1 MSSSNITNNEAI
13 DTACNSF
20 HKSVSKLISKIH
32 KSKHTK
38 GTFHTETDIE
48 LQQQATQ
55 LVNHANHVLTTLVGK
70 RQSLEFGIVAFKE
83 LSELYVKEFK
93 TTLNSNNCSSSSSN
107 DQQQKRQ
114 RDILTNWF
122 ATFIRLR
129 DGFVLLESGEC
140 RHTHDID
147 DSKYP
152 SQLSGALRSD
162 GQTRKFKSINGYTG
176 YGWDEVNDED
186 VGIKSRLLDTFYE
199 IDGTKG
205 RGFMK
210 KQFDKDGSG
219 AQLYEQQLDI
229 VNDTSGI
236 RDEFMTIAE
245 HFVSKLNVH
254 LSSVKSTTSGGGGKK
269 DVLKLVTDD
278 KSERMTWGSLD
289 IARQGNA
296 FTLSDKGGSLP
307 IGMTVDKWR
316 DKFGLSSA
324 AAVVEKKPA
333 DKKKVEKKK
342 RKVILED
349 SSEEEWEEDEKAEA
363 DPKVKVIKEV
373 VPTTTQSSQSS
384 TNGLAVR
391 VRQATDVSKRK
402 GVTTTSVEEMKRQ
415 LGVNTAE
422 LESGHD
428 QLEEEQLKSKMA
440 ADDEDIQEGLLG
452 DNQSVVSTYDPLL
465 KACFSS
471 RKELRKNE
479 LYTTDIE
486 LLREGQEYWADFD
499 SSAAHWKEQFQALR
513 VVRKDIGS
521 GELNDSSD
529 HVSLIG
535 LCILYGCISTLTTR
549 LDIYKH
555 HRYTI

>member
-1 MSSSNITNNEAI
+1 LQYQHNIMSSNKAI
-13 DTACNSF
+13 NTACNEF
-20 HKSVSKLISKIH
+20 HKSVSKLILKIH
-32 KSKHTK
+32 KSKHTR
-38 GTFHTETDIE
+38 GTFNSETDIE

-55 LVNHANHVLTTLVGK
+55 LVEHANHVLVTLVGK
-70 RQSLEFGIVAFKE
+70 RNSLEFGIVAFKE
-83 LSELYVKEFK
+83 LSDLYVQQFK
-93 TTLNSNNCSSSSSN
+93 TTLNNNNSISSN
-107 DQQQKRQ
+107 ANDIQKRQ
-114 RDILTNWF
+114 REILTNWF

-162 GQTRKFKSINGYTG
+162 GQTRKFKSIFGYTG

-186 VGIKSRLLDTFYE
+186 VGIKSRLLDTFYD
-199 IDGTKG
+199 IDGSKG

-236 RDEFMTIAE
+236 RDEFMSAAE
-245 HFVSKLNVH
+245 RFVSKLNVH
-254 LSSVKSTTSGGGGKK
+254 LSNVKSTSTNGGSKK

-316 DKFGLSSA
+316 DKFGLSSSA
-324 AAVVEKKPA
+324 AAAEKKPV

-349 SSEEEWEEDEKAEA
+349 SSEEEWEEQEVKT
-363 DPKVKVIKEV
+363 DPKAKVIKEV
-373 VPTTTQSSQSS
+373 APTITQPSQSS

-391 VRQATDVSKRK
+391 VRKATDVSKSK
-402 GVTTTSVEEMKRQ
+402 GVKTTSVEEMKRQ

-479 LYTTDIE
+479 LYTNDIE

-521 GELNDSSD
+521 GELNESSD
-529 HVSLIG
+529 HVS
-535 LCILYGCISTLTTR
+535 S
-549 LDIYKH
+549 
-555 HRYTI
+555 

>member
-1 MSSSNITNNEAI
+1 MSSNNEAI
-13 DTACNSF
+13 NTACNAF

-32 KSKHTK
+32 KSKHTR
-38 GTFHTETDIE
+38 GTFDTETDIE

-55 LVNHANHVLTTLVGK
+55 LVDHANHVLVTLSGK
-70 RQSLEFGIVAFKE
+70 RQSLECGIVAFKE
-83 LSELYVKEFK
+83 LSDLYVQQFK
-93 TTLNSNNCSSSSSN
+93 STLNSNNCNSSN
-107 DQQQKRQ
+107 ANLQKRQ

-152 SQLSGALRSD
+152 SQLSSALRSD
-162 GQTRKFKSINGYTG
+162 GQTRKFKSSNGYTG

-186 VGIKSRLLDTFYE
+186 VGIKSRLLDTFYD
-199 IDGTKG
+199 IDGSKG

-236 RDEFMTIAE
+236 RDEFMTAAE
-245 HFVSKLNVH
+245 QFVSKLNVH
-254 LSSVKSTTSGGGGKK
+254 LSGVKSTTTNGGGSKK
-269 DVLKLVTDD
+269 DILKLVTDD

-296 FTLSDKGGSLP
+296 FKISDKGGSLP

-316 DKFGLSSA
+316 DKFGLSSS
-324 AAVVEKKPA
+324 VEVEKPA
-333 DKKKVEKKK
+333 EKKKIEKKK

-349 SSEEEWEEDEKAEA
+349 SSEEEWEEE
-363 DPKVKVIKEV
+363 KVKAAPKAVKDV
-373 VPTTTQSSQSS
+373 VPISTQSSQSS
-384 TNGLAVR
+384 SINGLAVR
-391 VRQATDVSKRK
+391 VRKATDVSKSK
-402 GVTTTSVEEMKRQ
+402 GVKTTSVEEMKRQ

-479 LYTTDIE
+479 LYTNDIE

-513 VVRKDIGS
+513 VVRKDIGA
-521 GELNDSSD
+521 GELNESSD
-529 HVSLIG
+529 HVS
-535 LCILYGCISTLTTR
+535 S
-549 LDIYKH
+549 
-555 HRYTI
+555 

>member
-1 MSSSNITNNEAI
+1 MSSNNNNEAI
-13 DTACNSF
+13 NTACNVF

-32 KSKHTK
+32 KSKHTR

-55 LVNHANHVLTTLVGK
+55 LVNHANHVLVTLSGK

-83 LSELYVKEFK
+83 LSDLYVKEFK
-93 TTLNSNNCSSSSSN
+93 TTLNNNNSISSN
-107 DQQQKRQ
+107 ANIQKRQ

-162 GQTRKFKSINGYTG
+162 GQTRKFKSSNGYTG

-186 VGIKSRLLDTFYE
+186 VGIKSRLLDTFYD

-236 RDEFMTIAE
+236 RDEFMTAAE
-245 HFVSKLNVH
+245 QFVSKLNLH
-254 LSSVKSTTSGGGGKK
+254 LSNVKSTTSGGGGSKK

-316 DKFGLSSA
+316 DKFGLSSSA
-324 AAVVEKKPA
+324 AAAEKKPV
-333 DKKKVEKKK
+333 DKKK

-349 SSEEEWEEDEKAEA
+349 SSEEEWEEEEKAA
-363 DPKVKVIKEV
+363 PKAKVIKEV
-373 VPTTTQSSQSS
+373 APTTTQSS
-384 TNGLAVR
+384 NGLAVR
-391 VRQATDVSKRK
+391 VRKATDVSKSK
-402 GVTTTSVEEMKRQ
+402 GVKTTSVEEMKRQ

-479 LYTTDIE
+479 LYTNDIE

-521 GELNDSSD
+521 GELNESSD
-529 HVSLIG
+529 HVSICLICASDTSVH
-535 LCILYGCISTLTTR
+535 LADFDMDKY
-549 LDIYKH
+549 
-555 HRYTI
+555 HRHTM